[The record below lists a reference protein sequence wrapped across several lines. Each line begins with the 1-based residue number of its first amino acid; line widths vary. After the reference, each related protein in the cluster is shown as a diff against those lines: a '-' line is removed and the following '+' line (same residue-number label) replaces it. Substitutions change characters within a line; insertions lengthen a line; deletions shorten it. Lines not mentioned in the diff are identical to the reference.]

1 MKKNIAIIS
10 SALMMLSTAAF
21 AQKAE
26 ELGATPQMGWS
37 TWNKFGCNIEEG
49 ILRETADKMVEL
61 GLVDAGYVYL
71 NIDDCWHGQR
81 DSLGFIH
88 EDLGKFPSGMK
99 AMADYVHERGM
110 KLGIYS
116 DAGSKTCACFA
127 GSRGHEYQDAF
138 VYAQWGIDYLKYDWC
153 YTEDV
158 NPKSA
163 YRVMRDALAA
173 TGRPIFFS
181 MCEWGHSKPWEWAAD
196 IAHSWRTTGDIWPYF
211 ETIPEE
217 FNGQWHGEPV
227 LTLVDIN
234 EPLRAYAGP
243 GHWNDPDMLEVGN
256 GNLTEAENRAHF
268 TLWCMMA
275 APLILGNDLTT
286 MTQETLDIILNKD
299 VIAIDQDPLGV
310 QGLRLRRDGDVEYW
324 FKPLE
329 GGDWA
334 FCAFNR
340 GKEDVTVTLDWDS
353 FKFTDEVSGCTFD
366 PQGCKVR
373 NLWDAKEKVRKIQK
387 VKNLKIASHD
397 VVLYRISR

>member
-37 TWNKFGCNIEEG
+37 TWHKFGCNIEEG

-127 GSRGHEYQDAF
+127 GSQGHEYQDAF

-227 LTLVDIN
+227 LTLVDLN

>member
-127 GSRGHEYQDAF
+127 GSQGHEYQDAF

-163 YRVMRDALAA
+163 YRIMRDALAA

>member
-21 AQKAE
+21 AQKVE
-26 ELGATPQMGWS
+26 GLGATPQMGWS

-127 GSRGHEYQDAF
+127 GSQGHEYQDAF

>member
-127 GSRGHEYQDAF
+127 GSQGHEYQDAF

-227 LTLVDIN
+227 LTLVDLN

-286 MTQETLDIILNKD
+286 MPQETLDIILNKD

>member
-1 MKKNIAIIS
+1 MKKSIAIIS

-26 ELGATPQMGWS
+26 GLGATPQMGWS
-37 TWNKFGCNIEEG
+37 TWNKFGCNIQED
-49 ILRETADKMVEL
+49 ILRATADKMVEL
-61 GLVDAGYVYL
+61 GLVEAGYVYL

-88 EDLGKFPSGMK
+88 EDLNKFPSGMK

-127 GSRGHEYQDAF
+127 GSQGHEYQDAF

-211 ETIPEE
+211 DSIPAE
-217 FNGQWHGEPV
+217 FDGQWHGEPV
-227 LTLVDIN
+227 LALVDKN

-256 GNLTEAENRAHF
+256 GPLTEAENRAHF
-268 TLWCMMA
+268 SLWCMMA

-286 MTQETLDIILNKD
+286 ITQETLDIILNKD
-299 VIAIDQDPLGV
+299 MIAVDQDPLGV
-310 QGLRLRRDGDVEYW
+310 QGLRLRREGDVEYW
-324 FKPLE
+324 FKPLA

-340 GKEDVTVTLDWDS
+340 GGDDVTVAIDWNS
-353 FKFTDEVSGCTFD
+353 FKFTDELSGCTFD
-366 PQGCKVR
+366 PQGCKAR
-373 NLWDAKEKVRKIQK
+373 NLWNAKEKVRKIQK
-387 VKNLKIASHD
+387 IKTLKIPSHD
-397 VVLYRISR
+397 VVVYRISR